1 MHRSKTIITIRC
13 ISAAE
18 VLHYERA
25 GKTPCCS
32 GVTDRAP
39 WVGQMMAMHMDTLS

>member
-1 MHRSKTIITIRC
+1 MHRSSTIITIRC

-25 GKTPCCS
+25 GKTTCCS

-39 WVGQMMAMHMDTLS
+39 WVGQMMAMNMDTLS